1 MPVYWH
7 TRTANIEQVKYKG
20 INVLLFFVK
29 NTALVL
35 EGLNPNDYFFTLPSK
50 QKYKS
55 MIYN

>member
-7 TRTANIEQVKYKG
+7 TRTAKIEQVKYKG

-35 EGLNPNDYFFTLPSK
+35 EGLNPNDYFLPYLVSK
-50 QKYKS
+50 NTKV
-55 MIYN
+55 

>member
-7 TRTANIEQVKYKG
+7 TRTASIEQVKYKG
-20 INVLLFFVK
+20 INVFIFCKKYSFGFRRIKPERL
-29 NTALVL
+29 
-35 EGLNPNDYFFTLPSK
+35 FFTLPSK

>member
-35 EGLNPNDYFFTLPSK
+35 EGLNPNDYFFYLT
-50 QKYKS
+50 
-55 MIYN
+55 